1 MKTIGLFF
9 AAALL
14 LSSCAVTQKTASTAQ
29 IPAQTQA
36 ASVAS
41 LKVGERVKV
50 EMDVTKPIRKGGW
63 KNIQQAVE
71 TKALEAAGGAD
82 VLLEPRYV
90 VEKHRGLFRSKITKV
105 TVSGRPAVYTDFH
118 ALSDSIWCNRIYR
131 AGYEDMITRNGGQP
145 KKYKN
150 RIKDVA
156 PKSSS
161 DSEEI
166 EESDNFDLYLG
177 NQPYRKQFR
186 KKGFSTHGSFGI
198 GGLNLNWK
206 WSVRGYSDIS
216 ECDLVGCAL
225 SGMLGAGYN
234 ITPHWYAGLGV
245 SIYGLIDEGELL
257 NVPIFAEGRYYL
269 SKRNISPFASFR
281 LGGVIPNHCH
291 EKGASPLAGFG
302 IGYQRGH
309 FEIAF
314 DYTHAKFE
322 YETNRGREKERYK
335 HHWWGFR
342 LGYHF

>member
-1 MKTIGLFF
+1 MMKTIGLFF

-156 PKSSS
+156 PESSS
-161 DSEEI
+161 KAEKQDDF
-166 EESDNFDLYLG
+166 SDFELYLG
-177 NQPYRKQFR
+177 NQPYRKQIR
-186 KKGFSTHGSFGI
+186 KKGFATHGSFGI
-198 GGLNLNWK
+198 GGLNCEGG
-206 WSVRGYSDIS
+206 RGT
-216 ECDLVGCAL
+216 AF
-225 SGMLGAGYN
+225 SGMVGAGYN
-234 ITPHWYAGLGV
+234 FTPHWYAGVGV
-245 SIYGLIDEGELL
+245 SVYGITDGAL

-269 SKRNISPFASFR
+269 MKRNISPFASLR
-281 LGGVIPNHCH
+281 LGPVIPKNPNRY
-291 EKGASPLAGFG
+291 GVSPLLGLG
-302 IGYQRGH
+302 IGYQVGH
-309 FEIAF
+309 FEFAF
-314 DYTHAKFE
+314 DYTRAKFE
-322 YETNRGREKERYK
+322 QEERYYHIK
-335 HHWWGFR
+335 FTNHWWGFR

>member
-29 IPAQTQA
+29 IPAESHA
-36 ASVAS
+36 ASVAT

-71 TKALEAAGGAD
+71 TKALEAAGDAD

-90 VEKHRGLFRSKITKV
+90 VEKHKGLFRSKITKV

-118 ALSDSIWCNRIYR
+118 ALPDSVWCNRIYR
-131 AGYEDMITRNGGQP
+131 AGYEDMITRDGGQP
-145 KKYKN
+145 KKYKSK
-150 RIKDVA
+150 IKDVA

-161 DSEEI
+161 NSEEV

-198 GGLNLNWK
+198 GGLNQYYEITGRYYEIEG
-206 WSVRGYSDIS
+206 S
-216 ECDLVGCAL
+216 DLVGCAL

-234 ITPHWYAGLGV
+234 FTPHWYAGLGASV
-245 SIYGLIDEGELL
+245 YGPTGKGKLL

-281 LGGVIPNHCH
+281 LGGVIPNDCYH
-291 EKGASPLAGFG
+291 KGASPLVGFG
-302 IGYQRGH
+302 IGYQIGH

-314 DYTHAKFE
+314 DYMYSEFD
-322 YETNRGREKERYK
+322 YEIRTNSYNEQN
-335 HHWWGFR
+335 HWWGFR

>member
-63 KNIQQAVE
+63 KNIQQAIE

-90 VEKHRGLFRSKITKV
+90 VEKHKGLFRSKITKV
-105 TVSGRPAVYTDFH
+105 AVSGRPAVYTDFH
-118 ALSDSIWCNRIYR
+118 ALPDSVWCNRIYR
-131 AGYEDMITRNGGQP
+131 AGYEDMITRDGGQP
-145 KKYKN
+145 KKFKSK
-150 RIKDVA
+150 IKDVA
-156 PKSSS
+156 PSSS
-161 DSEEI
+161 SKAEKQD
-166 EESDNFDLYLG
+166 DFDDFDLYLG
-177 NQPYRKQFR
+177 NQPYRKQIR
-186 KKGFSTHGSFGI
+186 KKGFATHGSFGI
-198 GGLNLNWK
+198 GGLNRKYEITGRYYETDGSGLE
-206 WSVRGYSDIS
+206 D
-216 ECDLVGCAL
+216 CAL
-225 SGMLGAGYN
+225 SGMFGAGYN
-234 ITPHWYAGLGV
+234 FTPHWYAGLGV
-245 SIYGLIDEGELL
+245 SFYGAINDGESL

-281 LGGVIPNHCH
+281 LGGVVPNQRHK
-291 EKGASPLAGFG
+291 EGASPLVGFG
-302 IGYQRGH
+302 VGYQVGH

-314 DYTHAKFE
+314 DYMYSEFD
-322 YETNRGREKERYK
+322 YEIGSDSYNEEN
-335 HHWWGFR
+335 HWWGFR

>member
-1 MKTIGLFF
+1 MMKTIGLFF

-41 LKVGERVKV
+41 LKVGERVTV
-50 EMDVTKPIRKGGW
+50 EMEVTKPIRKGGW

-71 TKALEAAGGAD
+71 TKALEAAGNAD

-118 ALSDSIWCNRIYR
+118 ALPDSVWCNRIYR
-131 AGYEDMITRNGGQP
+131 AGYENMITRNGGQP
-145 KKYKN
+145 KEYKN

-161 DSEEI
+161 EAEEAK
-166 EESDNFDLYLG
+166 ELEDFEALLS
-177 NQPYRKQFR
+177 NQPYRKQIR

-198 GGLNLNWK
+198 GGLNCYGG
-206 WSVRGYSDIS
+206 RGT
-216 ECDLVGCAL
+216 AF

-234 ITPHWYAGLGV
+234 FTPHWYAGVGASVYGITDGV
-245 SIYGLIDEGELL
+245 L
-257 NVPIFAEGRYYL
+257 NAPFFAEGRYYL
-269 SKRNISPFASFR
+269 MKRNISPFASLR
-281 LGGVIPNHCH
+281 LGPVIPNHCH
-291 EKGASPLAGFG
+291 RYGVSPLLGIG
-302 IGYQRGH
+302 IGYQIGH

-314 DYTHAKFE
+314 DYTRAKFE
-322 YETNRGREKERYK
+322 EEGRYYNIKFTNP
-335 HHWWGFR
+335 WWGFR